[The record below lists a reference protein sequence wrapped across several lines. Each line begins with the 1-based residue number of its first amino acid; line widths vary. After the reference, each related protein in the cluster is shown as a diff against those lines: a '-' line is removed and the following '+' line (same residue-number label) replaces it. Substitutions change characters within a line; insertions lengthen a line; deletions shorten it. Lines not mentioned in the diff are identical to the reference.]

1 MDSEKKTS
9 LAFAAIDKS
18 IIKEI
23 PKQIEGESRGK
34 DYITWGEDNLYPE
47 FLFGLYQSVTTLRTV
62 VEAISDYA
70 TGNDVRCT
78 VNGFET
84 QMNRRGDT
92 MNDILKY
99 LSRDYMLYGCAAI
112 QVVRDKAGRVSEIYY
127 IDMRCVRSD
136 KKNQK
141 FYYSEEYAKK

>member
-1 MDSEKKTS
+1 MDKENKVS

-18 IIKEI
+18 IISQI
-23 PKQIEGESRGK
+23 PKQVEGETRGK

-47 FLFGLYQSVTTLRTV
+47 FLFSLYQSVTTLRTV

-70 TGNDVRCT
+70 TGNDSRCT
-78 VNGFET
+78 VPGFEK
-84 QMNRRGDT
+84 QMNRHGDT

-99 LSRDYMLYGCAAI
+99 LARDYMLYGCAAM
-112 QVVRDKAGRVSEIYY
+112 QVVRDKVGRVSEIYY
-127 IDMRCVRSD
+127 VDMRCIRTD
-136 KKNQK
+136 KKNQT